1 MHSLTNMYKEL
12 FFCCFLFERNAI
24 FFIQK
29 WRVRCLRF
37 ILFYSLFFMSFSLS
51 LSLLQSDRRLS
62 VQYTILLLKI
72 LGTLVKLVPH
82 TRLWRAKRRIA
93 SSQFIMIRSHSAIS
107 LEYHLNYGWKQ
118 THRCEWDGRAH
129 APILQMMLYKYL
141 YVSLINWAFVFLC
154 NNTTFFVGLFIRL
167 VGWLILFFP
176 YVCNRIIVWSHF
188 NY

>member
-1 MHSLTNMYKEL
+1 M

-24 FFIQK
+24 FFSSK
-29 WRVRCLRF
+29 NGEYGACASFYF
-37 ILFYSLFFMSFSLS
+37 ILFFSMSFSLS

-118 THRCEWDGRAH
+118 THRCGNGMAERMRLSCKWCCINTCMYLWSIGH
-129 APILQMMLYKYL
+129 LYF
-141 YVSLINWAFVFLC
+141 YVIIPLFSLVCSFVW
-154 NNTTFFVGLFIRL
+154 L
-167 VGWLILFFP
+167 VGWFSSFP
-176 YVCNRIIVWSHF
+176 MYATES
-188 NY
+188 

>member
-1 MHSLTNMYKEL
+1 
-12 FFCCFLFERNAI
+12 
-24 FFIQK
+24 
-29 WRVRCLRF
+29 
-37 ILFYSLFFMSFSLS
+37 MSFSLS

-118 THRCEWDGRAH
+118 THRCGNGMAER
-129 APILQMMLYKYL
+129 M
-141 YVSLINWAFVFLC
+141 
-154 NNTTFFVGLFIRL
+154 RL
-167 VGWLILFFP
+167 S
-176 YVCNRIIVWSHF
+176 CK
-188 NY
+188 